1 MANFFGDDGTLDKA
15 TDKIGLDFDN
25 DRGRSNAGSNSSG
38 GSSNSGG
45 GTSRAPSTSPAPP
58 KRPSGNSGS
67 NSGGYTSL
75 ADRYDGGGPGV
86 SGGPHKGG
94 GIISDIGNFISS
106 AAGGYD
112 NVRDMGDGGGPG
124 ESDPDEF
131 GGTLG
136 KISNA
141 LGYKPVD
148 GDPDT
153 RDIGGRIGSLVGGA
167 VAGLPGALVGRMI
180 GSGKINLGMDSSQGP
195 GKIDAEIEAIA
206 NDDSL
211 SDGQKQAKANK
222 VVAEAVEETVDEAE
236 AENAAQGVERVSAMA
251 DQVYGTQGKGQGNP
265 NGPNSIL
272 NDPQA
277 FLTGINANL
286 SSRTPSMDANASGT
300 VMSDISTPPTSQY
313 NYTPATATPAGDVAA
328 PGEKPASVYNAAM
341 STGRVTNIGQAD
353 AQQGQVRDEAVIDP
367 AQGDIQGT
375 ATGRNEDGTVNE
387 VGLALNDAQT
397 QNISTV
403 IDTSTVS
410 GKLLA
415 QELGEGSYTDAKA
428 TVQGQLEIL
437 SKQFT
442 DPNTG
447 EPKIPSWAAGVAR
460 NVSRVA
466 AFKGMTGTAATAAM
480 SQAIMEASLPIA
492 QQDAKFFQTATM
504 QNLDNRQQMAVQKA
518 QVLSNLQLANLDA
531 RMTAAV
537 NNSKSFLQMDL
548 ANLDNAQQAEI
559 VNTQARVQSILED
572 SKAENAAR
580 LFRAESQNDFTKFYD
595 QLDSQIDMFNNEQRN
610 AMARFN
616 TGSEFNAQLENQ
628 REQFYRD
635 MQYQVDLAN
644 ARWRQTVET
653 ANTEMEFQAAQ
664 QDVQNLLQISSESL
678 NRVWDRADSVLDYAW
693 RSSETEKEREQRL
706 IEAEMDLEAAKYGA
720 DQSREAAEAQ
730 GRGAI
735 IGGALGMFREPLVDY
750 VGSII

>member
-1 MANFFGDDGTLDKA
+1 VADYDAA
-15 TDKIGLDFDN
+15 T
-25 DRGRSNAGSNSSG
+25 
-38 GSSNSGG
+38 
-45 GTSRAPSTSPAPP
+45 ST
-58 KRPSGNSGS
+58 
-67 NSGGYTSL
+67 
-75 ADRYDGGGPGV
+75 D
-86 SGGPHKGG
+86 
-94 GIISDIGNFISS
+94 
-106 AAGGYD
+106 
-112 NVRDMGDGGGPG
+112 
-124 ESDPDEF
+124 
-131 GGTLG
+131 
-136 KISNA
+136 
-141 LGYKPVD
+141 
-148 GDPDT
+148 
-153 RDIGGRIGSLVGGA
+153 
-167 VAGLPGALVGRMI
+167 
-180 GSGKINLGMDSSQGP
+180 
-195 GKIDAEIEAIA
+195 
-206 NDDSL
+206 
-211 SDGQKQAKANK
+211 
-222 VVAEAVEETVDEAE
+222 
-236 AENAAQGVERVSAMA
+236 
-251 DQVYGTQGKGQGNP
+251 
-265 NGPNSIL
+265 
-272 NDPQA
+272 
-277 FLTGINANL
+277 
-286 SSRTPSMDANASGT
+286 
-300 VMSDISTPPTSQY
+300 
-313 NYTPATATPAGDVAA
+313 
-328 PGEKPASVYNAAM
+328 
-341 STGRVTNIGQAD
+341 RVTTIGQAD
-353 AQQGQVRDEAVIDP
+353 AQQGQVRDEAIIDP

-397 QNISTV
+397 QSISTV

-415 QELGEGSYTDAKA
+415 QELGEGNYTDAKA

-442 DPNTG
+442 DPATG

-492 QQDAKFFQTATM
+492 QQDAQFFQTATM

-616 TGSEFNAQLENQ
+616 TGEVNDASEFNAQLENQ

-653 ANTEMEFQAAQ
+653 NNTEMQFRAAQ
-664 QDVQNLLQISSESL
+664 TDVQNIVNLTDEGL
-678 NRVWDRADSVLDYAW
+678 NRLWDREDAILAYSQENMESEKDRELQRYVADRQLKIEKEKIKMEKDIAKGKGRFELLDMGKDILFP
-693 RSSETEKEREQRL
+693 ETENNIL
-706 IEAEMDLEAAKYGA
+706 DWL
-720 DQSREAAEAQ
+720 
-730 GRGAI
+730 
-735 IGGALGMFREPLVDY
+735 
-750 VGSII
+750 

>member
-75 ADRYDGGGPGV
+75 ADRFDGGGPGV

-236 AENAAQGVERVSAMA
+236 AEKPRRPANTTIPRRLLPRQETSPPPARNRRPFTTRPCLRAVSPTSA
-251 DQVYGTQGKGQGNP
+251 KP
-265 NGPNSIL
+265 
-272 NDPQA
+272 
-277 FLTGINANL
+277 
-286 SSRTPSMDANASGT
+286 TPSKGRSATKRSSIRRRETFKARQPDAT
-300 VMSDISTPPTSQY
+300 R
-313 NYTPATATPAGDVAA
+313 TARLTR
-328 PGEKPASVYNAAM
+328 S
-341 STGRVTNIGQAD
+341 
-353 AQQGQVRDEAVIDP
+353 
-367 AQGDIQGT
+367 
-375 ATGRNEDGTVNE
+375 
-387 VGLALNDAQT
+387 
-397 QNISTV
+397 
-403 IDTSTVS
+403 
-410 GKLLA
+410 
-415 QELGEGSYTDAKA
+415 
-428 TVQGQLEIL
+428 
-437 SKQFT
+437 
-442 DPNTG
+442 
-447 EPKIPSWAAGVAR
+447 
-460 NVSRVA
+460 
-466 AFKGMTGTAATAAM
+466 
-480 SQAIMEASLPIA
+480 ASL
-492 QQDAKFFQTATM
+492 
-504 QNLDNRQQMAVQKA
+504 
-518 QVLSNLQLANLDA
+518 
-531 RMTAAV
+531 
-537 NNSKSFLQMDL
+537 
-548 ANLDNAQQAEI
+548 
-559 VNTQARVQSILED
+559 
-572 SKAENAAR
+572 
-580 LFRAESQNDFTKFYD
+580 
-595 QLDSQIDMFNNEQRN
+595 
-610 AMARFN
+610 
-616 TGSEFNAQLENQ
+616 
-628 REQFYRD
+628 
-635 MQYQVDLAN
+635 
-644 ARWRQTVET
+644 
-653 ANTEMEFQAAQ
+653 
-664 QDVQNLLQISSESL
+664 
-678 NRVWDRADSVLDYAW
+678 
-693 RSSETEKEREQRL
+693 
-706 IEAEMDLEAAKYGA
+706 
-720 DQSREAAEAQ
+720 
-730 GRGAI
+730 
-735 IGGALGMFREPLVDY
+735 
-750 VGSII
+750 